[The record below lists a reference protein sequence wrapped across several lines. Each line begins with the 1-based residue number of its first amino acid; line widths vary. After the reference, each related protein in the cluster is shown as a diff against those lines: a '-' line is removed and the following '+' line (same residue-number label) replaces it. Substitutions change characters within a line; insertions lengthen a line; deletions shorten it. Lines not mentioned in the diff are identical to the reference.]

1 MALKACIVIQI
12 ILMTVI
18 VLTAFFTMSSCT
30 YTVNC
35 VHTQGSASDVID
47 EEQDATPEVSPT
59 LNLKGI

>member
-1 MALKACIVIQI
+1 MAIKACIVIQI

-35 VHTQGSASDVID
+35 VQTRGSASDVID
-47 EEQDATPEVSPT
+47 EEQDATPEISPT
-59 LNLKGI
+59 LNLKGM